1 MGRIFAGTGSD
12 GDEPLRRRMGMN
24 SAETGGDMDEFVS
37 LQLSSVN
44 AVSPRSERSVSA
56 VLSCRCEAS
65 PH

>member
-12 GDEPLRRRMGMN
+12 GDEPLRRRMGMGMN

-44 AVSPRSERSVSA
+44 AVSPRSER
-56 VLSCRCEAS
+56 
-65 PH
+65 

>member
-44 AVSPRSERSVSA
+44 AVSPRSER
-56 VLSCRCEAS
+56 
-65 PH
+65 